1 MKSKAHALP
10 DGLEGS
16 LGKTVGS
23 RSLGSAQGQWRA
35 SCVDDSAQALRASA
49 FGDNE
54 IRDAKTVYQQ
64 DMNKATYARRLPKSG
79 LAGLAENWRAD
90 ALSGF
95 LVFLIALPLCLGIS
109 MASGFPPQA
118 GIITAIVGGLLVSR
132 VNGSFVTITGPAAG
146 LIVVILDSVQAL
158 GGGDAKAGYHY
169 TLAAIVCASVI
180 QMLMGVM
187 KAGKMSAF
195 FPASAVH
202 GMLAAIGIIIMA
214 KQIHVMLGVKPDA
227 QTLFET
233 IGAIPASLRELNPE
247 VAIIGGLGLLILVA
261 WSLVKNRRLKMIP
274 APLVVVIVGMALAQ
288 YFDLDDEHIY
298 LFLPDYPFLPHHEYT
313 IGPKF
318 LVSIPQNFFSGFAF
332 PDFSL
337 IGSSIFWQQVFAI
350 CLVGSLESL
359 LSAAAVD
366 KLDPF
371 KRTSNLNRDV
381 AAVGLGNIICGLI
394 GGLPMIAEIVR
405 SSANVNNGARTGW
418 ANFFHGLFLL
428 IFVALFPRVIH
439 EIPLASLAALLV
451 FTGYRLASPLEFKKT
466 LAIGWDQLAVFV
478 MTIVGVLATD
488 LLIGVAIGTVAEF
501 LFHVWRSVNWAQV
514 FKLRRDV
521 VEIEPG
527 VYHVRIGGAAFF
539 ANYLALKGD
548 LAKLPRGKT
557 VICDLSESWCV
568 DHTVMENLHHFC
580 EDYEATGG
588 RAEIRGL
595 DHHVASSKHPLAP
608 RKRNA

>member
-1 MKSKAHALP
+1 MKSKAHAFSSGMVTAAA
-10 DGLEGS
+10 DA
-16 LGKTVGS
+16 VGS
-23 RSLGSAQGQWRA
+23 QNCESAPDAEQRA
-35 SCVDDSAQALRASA
+35 ARGEDLAGAPAPKDESQPIMSKAALTR
-49 FGDNE
+49 FTP
-54 IRDAKTVYQQ
+54 KT
-64 DMNKATYARRLPKSG
+64 G
-79 LAGLAENWRAD
+79 LAGLVENWRAD
-90 ALSGF
+90 ILSGF

-118 GIITAIVGGLLVSR
+118 GIITAVIGGLLVSR
-132 VNGSFVTITGPAAG
+132 IDGSFVTIMGPAAG

-180 QMLMGVM
+180 QTLMGLM

-195 FPASAVH
+195 FPSSAVH

-227 QTLFET
+227 QSLFAT
-233 IGAIPASLRELNPE
+233 IGAIPASIRDMNPE
-247 VAIIGGLGLLILVA
+247 VAIIGGLGLLILIA
-261 WSLVKNRRLKMIP
+261 WSVVKNRRLKMIP
-274 APLVVVIVGMALAQ
+274 APIIVVIVGMALAQ

-298 LFLPDYPFLPHHEYT
+298 LFLPETPFLPHHEFT

-318 LVSIPQNFFSGFAF
+318 LVSIPQNFLSGFAF

-337 IGSSIFWQQVFAI
+337 IASTLFWQQVVAI

-366 KLDPF
+366 KLDPY
-371 KRTSNLNRDV
+371 KRTSDLNRDI
-381 AAVGLGNIICGLI
+381 AAVGVGNIICGLI

-428 IFVALFPRVIH
+428 IFVALFPRLIH

-478 MTIVGVLATD
+478 ITIIGVLATD
-488 LLIGVAIGTVAEF
+488 LLIGVAIGIVAEF
-501 LFHVWRSVNWAQV
+501 LFHVWRSVNWKQV
-514 FKLRRDV
+514 FKLHRNI
-521 VEIEPG
+521 VESEPG
-527 VYHVRIGGAAFF
+527 VYQVSIGGAAYFG
-539 ANYLALKGD
+539 NYLALKGD
-548 LAKLPRGKT
+548 LAKLPKGKT
-557 VICDLSESWCV
+557 IIFDLSESWCV

-580 EDYEATGG
+580 EDYESSGG

-595 DHHVASSKHPLAP
+595 EQHVATSKHPLAP
-608 RKRNA
+608 RKRSA

>member
-1 MKSKAHALP
+1 
-10 DGLEGS
+10 
-16 LGKTVGS
+16 
-23 RSLGSAQGQWRA
+23 
-35 SCVDDSAQALRASA
+35 
-49 FGDNE
+49 
-54 IRDAKTVYQQ
+54 
-64 DMNKATYARRLPKSG
+64 
-79 LAGLAENWRAD
+79 
-90 ALSGF
+90 
-95 LVFLIALPLCLGIS
+95 
-109 MASGFPPQA
+109 
-118 GIITAIVGGLLVSR
+118 VSR
-132 VNGSFVTITGPAAG
+132 INGSFVTITGPAAG

-158 GGGDAKAGYHY
+158 GDGDAKAGYHY

-195 FPASAVH
+195 FPSSAVH

-233 IGAIPASLRELNPE
+233 IGAIPASLRDMNPE
-247 VAIIGGLGLLILVA
+247 VAMIGGIGLLILIA
-261 WSLVKNRRLKMIP
+261 WSLAKSRRLKMIP
-274 APLVVVIVGMALAQ
+274 APLVVVIIGMALAQ
-288 YFDLDDEHIY
+288 YYDLDDEHIY
-298 LFLPDYPFLPHHEYT
+298 LFLPDTPFLPHHEFT

-318 LVSIPQNFFSGFAF
+318 LVSIPQNFLSGFAF

-337 IGSSIFWQQVFAI
+337 IGSSMFWQQVFAI

-366 KLDPF
+366 KLDPY
-371 KRTSNLNRDV
+371 KRTSDLNRDV
-381 AAVGLGNIICGLI
+381 AAVGFGNIICGLI

-466 LAIGWDQLAVFV
+466 LAIGWDQLTVFV
-478 MTIVGVLATD
+478 ITIIGVLATD
-488 LLIGVAIGTVAEF
+488 LLIGVAIGIAAEF
-501 LFHVWRSVNWAQV
+501 LFHFWRSVNWGQV

-521 VEIEPG
+521 VESEPG
-527 VYHVRIGGAAFF
+527 VYQVKIGGAAFF

-548 LAKLPRGKT
+548 LAKLPKGKT
-557 VICDLSESWCV
+557 VIFDLSESWCV

-580 EDYEATGG
+580 EDYEASGG
-588 RAEIRGL
+588 HAEICGL
-595 DHHVASSKHPLAP
+595 DQHVATSKHPLAP
-608 RKRNA
+608 RKRSV

>member
-16 LGKTVGS
+16 LGHATGS
-23 RSLGSAQGQWRA
+23 GGLDFARGEWRA
-35 SCVDDSAQALRASA
+35 SCVSDSASALEASA
-49 FGDNE
+49 FGENE
-54 IRDAKTVYQQ
+54 SRDAKTVYQQ
-64 DMNKATYARRLPKSG
+64 DMNKATYARRLPKTG
-79 LAGLAENWRAD
+79 LAGLLENWRAD

-118 GIITAIVGGLLVSR
+118 GIITAIVGGLFVSR
-132 VNGSFVTITGPAAG
+132 INGSFVTIAGPAAG

-180 QMLMGVM
+180 QTLMGVM

-195 FPASAVH
+195 FPSSAVH

-214 KQIHVMLGVKPDA
+214 KQVHVMLGVKPDA

-233 IGAIPASLRELNPE
+233 IGAIPASLRDMNPE
-247 VAIIGGLGLLILVA
+247 VAIIGGLGLLILIA

-318 LVSIPQNFFSGFAF
+318 LVSIPQNFLSGFAF

-337 IGSSIFWQQVFAI
+337 IGSSMFWQQVFAI

-366 KLDPF
+366 KLDPY
-371 KRTSNLNRDV
+371 KRTSDLNRDV
-381 AAVGLGNIICGLI
+381 AAVGFGNIICGLI

-478 MTIVGVLATD
+478 ITIVGVLATD
-488 LLIGVAIGTVAEF
+488 LLIGVAIGIAAEL

-521 VEIEPG
+521 VETEPG

-557 VICDLSESWCV
+557 VICDLAESWCV
-568 DHTVMENLHHFC
+568 DHTVMENLHDFC

-595 DHHVASSKHPLAP
+595 DHHVATSKHPLAP

>member
-1 MKSKAHALP
+1 MKSKAQALP
-10 DGLEGS
+10 DGLGAAAINAADS
-16 LGKTVGS
+16 QS
-23 RSLGSAQGQWRA
+23 SGSAAHGEWRA
-35 SCVDDSAQALRASA
+35 ACGEDSARLFPADVLSHPEYVERQANITQAASTR
-49 FGDNE
+49 FVP
-54 IRDAKTVYQQ
+54 KT
-64 DMNKATYARRLPKSG
+64 G

-90 ALSGF
+90 ILSGF

-118 GIITAIVGGLLVSR
+118 GIITAIVGGLFVSR
-132 VNGSFVTITGPAAG
+132 INGSFVTIMGPAAG

-180 QMLMGVM
+180 QTLMGLM

-195 FPASAVH
+195 FPSSAVH

-227 QTLFET
+227 QSLFAT
-233 IGAIPASLRELNPE
+233 IGAIPASLRDMNPE
-247 VAIIGGLGLLILVA
+247 VAIIGGLGLLILIA

-274 APLVVVIVGMALAQ
+274 APIIVVIVGMALAQ

-298 LFLPDYPFLPHHEYT
+298 LFLPEYPFLPHHEFT

-318 LVSIPQNFFSGFAF
+318 LVSIPQNFLSGFAF

-337 IGSSIFWQQVFAI
+337 IGAGVFWQQVFAI

-366 KLDPF
+366 KLDPY
-371 KRTSNLNRDV
+371 KRTSDLNRDV
-381 AAVGLGNIICGLI
+381 AAVGIGNIVCGLI

-428 IFVALFPRVIH
+428 IFVAMFPRLIH

-451 FTGYRLASPLEFKKT
+451 FTGYRLASPREFKKT

-478 MTIVGVLATD
+478 ITIIGVLATD
-488 LLIGVAIGTVAEF
+488 LLIGVAIGIIAEF
-501 LFHVWRSVNWAQV
+501 LFHLWRSVNWKQV
-514 FKLRRDV
+514 FKLRRDI
-521 VEIEPG
+521 VESEPG
-527 VYHVRIGGAAFF
+527 VYHVNIGGAAFF

-548 LAKLPRGKT
+548 LAKLPKGKT
-557 VICDLSESWCV
+557 VIFDLSESWCV

-580 EDYEATGG
+580 EDYESNGG
-588 RAEIRGL
+588 RAEIVGL
-595 DHHVASSKHPLAP
+595 EQHVATSKHPLAP
-608 RKRNA
+608 RKRAA